1 MWHFWYPT
9 RMLHLFCPVS
19 SPFVKSYF
27 GREFSWFLQQSFKLE
42 MKNLFFGNL
51 SGKNHPDW
59 SLIKTLIYCF
69 CWVFKHFSVQIFFT
83 SYFEKH
89 PSSTITAVHRL
100 YHNNA
105 PKVRDALYMASAK
118 FFKVSPLSHTG
129 IFDSDEVQSTDS
141 PFSLPVRLKYGKC
154 QVFSLCKSIFPHWD
168 LWFRRET
175 VIRLALFPACPK
187 AEPWQLQSFLCR
199 CKPTYAHWNLC
210 SLNLRIAIA
219 IIRPWKKFQ
228 SDFKYGEPFR
238 HQMGA

>member
-1 MWHFWYPT
+1 MYSVNTKYRQSEYLATWPLLGFMDT
-9 RMLHLFCPVS
+9 FSVS
-19 SPFVKSYF
+19 YQKLRLKSF
-27 GREFSWFLQQSFKLE
+27 INLWTNHNLSMEFSLLKRNSPLTPS
-42 MKNLFFGNL
+42 LL
-51 SGKNHPDW
+51 RLPSG
-59 SLIKTLIYCF
+59 
-69 CWVFKHFSVQIFFT
+69 
-83 SYFEKH
+83 
-89 PSSTITAVHRL
+89 
-100 YHNNA
+100 
-105 PKVRDALYMASAK
+105 MAIAK
-118 FFKVSPLSHTG
+118 FFKVSPHSHTG
-129 IFDSDEVQSTDS
+129 IFDSEEIQSNDP

>member
-89 PSSTITAVHRL
+89 PSSTITAVHHL

-105 PKVRDALYMASAK
+105 PKVRDALYIYT
-118 FFKVSPLSHTG
+118 P
-129 IFDSDEVQSTDS
+129 
-141 PFSLPVRLKYGKC
+141 
-154 QVFSLCKSIFPHWD
+154 
-168 LWFRRET
+168 T
-175 VIRLALFPACPK
+175 VIIGITMIIIMKSRRSINYRVRK
-187 AEPWQLQSFLCR
+187 SVWQTTTQIS
-199 CKPTYAHWNLC
+199 
-210 SLNLRIAIA
+210 
-219 IIRPWKKFQ
+219 
-228 SDFKYGEPFR
+228 
-238 HQMGA
+238 

>member
-1 MWHFWYPT
+1 MWQFWYPT

-59 SLIKTLIYCF
+59 SLLKTLIYCF

-89 PSSTITAVHRL
+89 PSSSITAVHHL

-105 PKVRDALYMASAK
+105 PKVKRC
-118 FFKVSPLSHTG
+118 FIHG
-129 IFDSDEVQSTDS
+129 QCQIFQS
-141 PFSLPVRLKYGKC
+141 
-154 QVFSLCKSIFPHWD
+154 KSTFPHWN
-168 LWFRRET
+168 LWFWWST
-175 VIRLALFPACPK
+175 VNWLALFSACQ
-187 AEPWQLQSFLCR
+187 AEIW
-199 CKPTYAHWNLC
+199 
-210 SLNLRIAIA
+210 
-219 IIRPWKKFQ
+219 
-228 SDFKYGEPFR
+228 
-238 HQMGA
+238 

>member
-1 MWHFWYPT
+1 MWQFWYPT

-89 PSSTITAVHRL
+89 PSSTITAVHHL

-118 FFKVSPLSHTG
+118 FFKGSPLSHTG

-141 PFSLPVRLKYGKC
+141 PFSLPVLRLNHGNCK
-154 QVFSLCKSIFPHWD
+154 VFSAAASQPTPTGISA
-168 LWFRRET
+168 RSTSE
-175 VIRLALFPACPK
+175 
-187 AEPWQLQSFLCR
+187 LQSQLFGHEKSSSPILSMANHSATR
-199 CKPTYAHWNLC
+199 WGPRSVLASPWLGTNL
-210 SLNLRIAIA
+210 
-219 IIRPWKKFQ
+219 
-228 SDFKYGEPFR
+228 
-238 HQMGA
+238 